1 MTEFTE
7 TQLEALKAPLA
18 RDAVKTREQG
28 KSILSYIEAW
38 HAIDEANRIFG
49 FDAWD
54 RETIEC
60 RCVMEWERKIGQGQ
74 YQRDGWGVT
83 YTAKVR
89 ITVGRIIREGTGAG
103 HGIDADL
110 GLAHESAI
118 KEAESDA
125 MKRALMTFGNPFG
138 LALYDKTQSNVEGT
152 TPPTSQPPKQEAQ
165 KAASKDQT
173 NRELYAK
180 LVEDMRLCKATADL
194 ARWWKDAECV
204 QLRKRLPTD
213 WQKNLHDEF
222 TKLGFDL
229 RRQEDASRGIVQ
241 DIQDT
246 FPGSRTVDERVL
258 STLEAGE

>member
-1 MTEFTE
+1 MTQFS
-7 TQLEALKAPLA
+7 EAQIESLKAPLS
-18 RDAVKTREQG
+18 RDNVKTRKQG
-28 KSILSYIEAW
+28 NSELSYVEAW

-60 RCVMEWERKIGQGQ
+60 KCVMERERKIGQGQ

-89 ITVGRIIREGTGAG
+89 ITVGRVIREGTGAG

-125 MKRALMTFGNPFG
+125 MKRAFMTFGNPFG
-138 LALYDKTQSNVEGT
+138 LALYDKTQSNVEGAQSAEKT
-152 TPPTSQPPKQEAQ
+152 KPQEPVKQES
-165 KAASKDQT
+165 KANS
-173 NRELYAK
+173 RELYAK
-180 LVEDMRLCKATADL
+180 LVEDMRLCKLTADL

-204 QLRKRLPTD
+204 ALRHKLPTD
-213 WQKNLHDEF
+213 WQKTLHEEF
-222 TKLGFDL
+222 VALGFAL
-229 RRQEDASRGIVQ
+229 KEKEDAKPRDVVA
-241 DIQDT
+241 DIEDT
-246 FPGSRTVDERVL
+246 FPGSIVVNERVM
-258 STLEAGE
+258 SALEAGE